1 MKLYISFILVLLT
14 MVELTTA
21 VYFKQHSPHG
31 QPNLKN
37 PKVNIVEFVEK
48 LRQKTAN
55 RQEQNQLPGQQDV
68 YPQQN
73 GTLMTQ
79 ADWLRKMNKLGG
91 KPNGIPGQFIGM
103 QHSQNVNEEQ
113 EDRYLE
119 QQNVRPRP
127 QNRPRVY
134 QQNLRPQ
141 PNSSFWEFSSRSKQK
156 GGTRRPMS
164 AQGRNRGPPNKMAAH
179 GRANV
184 VC

>member
-1 MKLYISFILVLLT
+1 

-37 PKVNIVEFVEK
+37 PKVNIVEFVER
-48 LRQKTAN
+48 LRQDTEN
-55 RQEQNQLPGQQDV
+55 RQDQNGLAGPPNV
-68 YPQQN
+68 MPQQN

-103 QHSQNVNEEQ
+103 QHSQNVNEEEQ

-127 QNRPRVY
+127 RPQNRPRID

-141 PNSSFWEFSSRSKQK
+141 PNSSFWEFSSRSKLK
-156 GGTRRPMS
+156 GGTRQPMS
-164 AQGRNRGPPNKMAAH
+164 AQGRNRGPTNKMAAH